1 MRSLRYALPALSAC
15 LLAVAGTA
23 GAAHAATPVATTP
36 VAAVPVL
43 SLKAL
48 GGPPANPGDLLTSSL
63 TPGSTLSLTSTP
75 SGGTG
80 LFCQQSVWGG
90 QLLSNP
96 ALPGPAAIRLLN
108 PLTISACTDNSPTV
122 TGVTGVAV
130 SGLPQTL
137 QVTGTGTFPLQ
148 LIPLSAPLQI
158 TVNLTTSA
166 APSVVCVYQAP
177 GTLNGNTALG
187 SQPWRFVNQQF
198 QLISGPLPACG
209 TTPNG
214 FLTAAYS
221 PVIDTTAGGA
231 NVFVN

>member
-1 MRSLRYALPALSAC
+1 MRSLRYTLPALAASA
-15 LLAVAGTA
+15 LAVVGMT
-23 GAAHAATPVATTP
+23 GVAHAATPISTAT
-36 VAAVPVL
+36 PVL

-63 TPGSTLSLTSTP
+63 TPGTTLSLTTTP
-75 SGGTG
+75 SGGIG

-96 ALPGPAAIRLLN
+96 ALPGPAVIRLLN
-108 PLTISACTDNSPTV
+108 PFTISSCTDNAPTV
-122 TGVTGVAV
+122 TSVTGVSV
-130 SGLPQTL
+130 SGLPQNL

-148 LIPLSAPLQI
+148 IVPLSTPLQL
-158 TVNLTTSA
+158 TVTLTTTTS
-166 APSVVCVYQAP
+166 PSVVCTYQSP
-177 GTLNGNTALG
+177 GPLNGNTALG
-187 SQPWRFVNQQF
+187 SQPWRFVNQPF
-198 QLISGPLPACG
+198 QLTSGPLPVCG
-209 TTPNG
+209 TSPTS

>member
-1 MRSLRYALPALSAC
+1 MRSLRYSLPALSAC
-15 LLAVAGTA
+15 VLAVAGTA
-23 GAAHAATPVATTP
+23 GVAHAATPVASAP

-43 SLKAL
+43 SVTAL

-75 SGGTG
+75 SGGVG

-90 QLLSNP
+90 QLLANP
-96 ALPGPAAIRLLN
+96 ALPGPAVIRLLN
-108 PLTISACTDNSPTV
+108 PLTISACTDNAPTV
-122 TGVTGVAV
+122 TAVTGVAV
-130 SGLPQTL
+130 SGLPQNL
-137 QVTGTGTFPLQ
+137 QVTGTGSFPLQ
-148 LIPLSAPLQI
+148 ILPLSTPLQL
-158 TVNLTTSA
+158 TVTLSTTT
-166 APSVVCVYQAP
+166 APSVVCTYQATGP
-177 GTLNGNTALG
+177 LNGNTALG
-187 SQPWRFVNQQF
+187 SAPWRFVNQPF
-198 QLISGPLPACG
+198 RLTGGPLPACG